1 MNGVAVNNDIQW
13 PKNLI
18 QKIILQQFIEYWDV
32 RVVFFTISDYNTA
45 LSSQFLIKTRN
56 GINILP

>member
-13 PKNLI
+13 PKNLT

-45 LSSQFLIKTRN
+45 LSSQFLIKKRN